1 MDDEGCR
8 TPDRGVG
15 VCIVIKTCEPVMNF
29 IRDSPKPISLKAAET
44 IRRYQ
49 CGVQGNDVKVCCPN
63 KPIPLVDAVVTVP
76 DVPPNVLNH
85 NNLNLLPLTK
95 CGPFPNDDRILNGNK
110 TSLYEFPW
118 MVLLAYQTSK
128 YTICF

>member
-1 MDDEGCR
+1 MVDDEGCR
-8 TPDRGVG
+8 TPDKGVG
-15 VCIVIKTCEPVMNF
+15 TCIVIKKCDPVMAF
-29 IRDSPKPISLKAAET
+29 IRNSPKPISEKAAEW

-49 CGVQGNDVKVCCPN
+49 CGVQGSDIKVCCPR
-63 KPIPLVDAVVTVP
+63 KAIPLIDDVVTVADTPP
-76 DVPPNVLNH
+76 DVLNH

-118 MVLLAYQTSK
+118 MALLSYQTS
-128 YTICF
+128 